1 MIVSVLFATYAIV
14 LGAEIVGDKTFYTL
28 GTLATRYRLWPI
40 FWGSALAFMLKMLV
54 AVALGSAIAKLPS
67 ILVAALSAGTFFA
80 VALVMWF
87 KKPELDLL
95 PVRAARSSVKIAVS
109 AFAGILFSEWGD
121 VGQLAAATLAARYRL
136 PSVVWAGAVLAMMTK
151 GILTITLGA
160 NLRSRA
166 PREVLRYATFGL
178 CLAMGLLAVF
188 RIDL

>member
-1 MIVSVLFATYAIV
+1 VIVTVLFASYTLV

-28 GTLATRYRLWPI
+28 GSLATRFRLWPI
-40 FWGSALAFMLKMLV
+40 FWGSALAFMLKMLA

-80 VALVMWF
+80 IALVMWL
-87 KKPELDLL
+87 KKPELDPL
-95 PVRAARSSVKIAVS
+95 PVSAARSSLKIAAS
-109 AFAGILFSEWGD
+109 AFAGIFFSEWGD

>member
-40 FWGSALAFMLKMLV
+40 FWGSTLAFMLKMLV

-160 NLRSRA
+160 NLRNRA

-178 CLAMGLLAVF
+178 CLAMGVLAVL
-188 RIDL
+188 RIDV